1 MLADRQIHVILIAH
15 SPEYIDVF
23 AHEEYSWL
31 RHPIKHFRQVG
42 IKRKVGRRK
51 MRNWIES
58 HGIEVDVN
66 SRRRRRVTQA
76 VKDLCTHL
84 RSIIR

>member
-42 IKRKVGRRK
+42 IERQAGRSE
-51 MRNWIES
+51 MRRRI
-58 HGIEVDVN
+58 GRQDVEIDIK

-76 VKDLCTHL
+76 VRGL
-84 RSIIR
+84 RKYLTSIMQ